1 MSITALPTPPQ
12 RSDPTNFADRADA
25 FLTALPT
32 FGTEA
37 NTLQSDVNAK
47 QATAS
52 NAASTATTKAGEA
65 AGSAS
70 SAADQVLLAANQV
83 TLATTQVGL
92 ATTQANNAAASALT
106 AVNAPGTSAT
116 STTSLTVGTGTQSL
130 TIQTGKSLV
139 VGMYLV
145 VASTASPANNM
156 FGTITSYDAGTG
168 ALVVN
173 VTIVAGSGTFANW
186 TVSLSGAQGLQGT
199 AGTPAT
205 LSGTTVAAI
214 NHNEVDK
221 GTVSTGTVTFTQ
233 SVANVQRL
241 QVGGALTIATTGW
254 PTSGTFGELL
264 IKLVNAGAYAVTLP
278 TINWI
283 KPDGTLTTTFATYL
297 TAISRPALQTSGT
310 DFLYL
315 FSDDAGV
322 TIYGKL
328 I

>member
-1 MSITALPTPPQ
+1 MSITALPLPPQ
-12 RSDPTNFADRADA
+12 RSDPSNFADRADA
-25 FLTALPT
+25 FLTALPV
-32 FGTEA
+32 FGVEA
-37 NTLQSDVNAK
+37 NALQADVNAK
-47 QATAS
+47 QTAAGVSETNAATS
-52 NAASTATTKAGEA
+52 ASTANTKASEA
-65 AGSAS
+65 STSA
-70 SAADQVLLAANQV
+70 D
-83 TLATTQVGL
+83 T
-92 ATTQANNAAASALT
+92 ATTQAGIATNAAIT

-116 STTSLTVGTGTQSL
+116 STTSLTVGTGAQSL

-139 VGMYLV
+139 AGMYLV

-156 FGTITSYDAGTG
+156 FGTITSYDSGTG

-186 TVSLSGAQGLQGT
+186 TVSLSGAQGLQGNDG
-199 AGTPAT
+199 AAAT

-221 GTVSTGTVTFTQ
+221 GTVTSGTVTFTQ

-264 IKLVNAGAYAVTLP
+264 IKLVDAGAYAVTLP

-283 KPDGTLTTTFATYL
+283 KPDGTLTTVFATYL

-315 FSDDAGV
+315 FSDDAAGTV
-322 TIYGKL
+322 YGKL